1 MKKLLFGILAG
12 VSVLSVA
19 CSGGGNSSDNLKND
33 DKTTVEHKNNKGD
46 KEAPV
51 A

>member
-19 CSGGGNSSDNLKND
+19 CSGGGV
-33 DKTTVEHKNNKGD
+33 THQI
-46 KEAPV
+46 A
-51 A
+51 